1 VSCIHKFPSYY
12 FDNDTAGIDANF
24 FSTIYVFGVSTQDV
38 GKMSSDEEEELY
50 QEVESMHQAQE
61 WAIENNIDSELESA
75 RMWSSVAMQVVAVE
89 QAFQILYDLLTP
101 PKVRGKQIDPE
112 VPLDAIV
119 RTLVMFGVSVHKIDL
134 DAILDEVQKGMQHL
148 HWAMPEGHYEWKA
161 SGIRLSALLSA
172 SKSFRRCLIEM
183 EINDALYQFM
193 KSDFSHIFPSN
204 NVKTLLENCKMIKI
218 KSDDVLYN
226 GSTNSLPK
234 YWYFLLEGEV
244 RISREVD
251 EIETESITRRE
262 GVAFGASSTLENLLL
277 EHMKHARPGGENRQP
292 ERNQFSSQTMRSNS
306 NNASNIEKQNKKALK
321 VKATNNC
328 LVLQMELSRLEGV
341 CRELRNLR
349 NDSSHIISLKSFMIE
364 ALATTVTDLS
374 EIKFPDIDG
383 DKVLHKS
390 LQEGSWVEEMH
401 RKKVRDSL
409 AMLENLWQ
417 CMSVGANTVPK
428 ACLSSLK
435 EVRNCPVF
443 CDFSS

>member
-1 VSCIHKFPSYY
+1 
-12 FDNDTAGIDANF
+12 
-24 FSTIYVFGVSTQDV
+24 
-38 GKMSSDEEEELY
+38 MSSDEEGALY
-50 QEVESMHQAQE
+50 KEVESMHHAQE
-61 WAIENNIDSELESA
+61 RAIEHNIDWHVESA
-75 RMWSSVAMQVVAVE
+75 RIWSSVAMQVVAVE
-89 QAFQILYDLLTP
+89 QAFQILYDLLAP

-112 VPLDAIV
+112 VPLDAIA
-119 RTLVMFGVSVHKIDL
+119 RTLVMFGVSLQKIDL
-134 DAILDEVQKGMQHL
+134 DTILDEVQKGMQHL
-148 HWAMPEGHYEWKA
+148 HWAMPEGHYEWNS

-172 SKSFRRCLIEM
+172 SKTFRRSLIEM

-193 KSDFSHIFPSN
+193 NSDFSHIFPN
-204 NVKTLLENCKMIKI
+204 DKVRTLLENCKMIRL

-226 GSTNSLPK
+226 DSTNSLPG

-244 RISREVD
+244 RVSREVD
-251 EIETESITRRE
+251 DVETESITMRE

-277 EHMKHARPGGENRQP
+277 EHMKHVRPGGENRQQ
-292 ERNQFSSQTMRSNS
+292 EWNQFSSQTMRSNS
-306 NNASNIEKQNKKALK
+306 NNSSNIEKRNKKALK

-328 LVLQMELSRLEGV
+328 FVLQMELSRLEGV
-341 CRELRNLR
+341 CRELRKLR

-374 EIKFPDIDG
+374 KIKSPDIDG

-390 LQEGSWVEEMH
+390 LQEGSWVEEMN

-428 ACLSSLK
+428 ACLNTLK

-443 CDFSS
+443 FDFSS